1 VIYLK
6 VRGLFT
12 KTQGATR
19 ETNGCRVDSRKPE
32 GFLNKISMRTGIRV
46 PRMLDHGST
55 TDIRS
60 AGERAGAG
68 GRARLTGGLG
78 VG

>member
-1 VIYLK
+1 MPNS
-6 VRGLFT
+6 FS
-12 KTQGATR
+12 
-19 ETNGCRVDSRKPE
+19 ETNGRRVDSQKPE

-60 AGERAGAG
+60 AGERADAG
-68 GRARLTGGLG
+68 ERARLTGGLE